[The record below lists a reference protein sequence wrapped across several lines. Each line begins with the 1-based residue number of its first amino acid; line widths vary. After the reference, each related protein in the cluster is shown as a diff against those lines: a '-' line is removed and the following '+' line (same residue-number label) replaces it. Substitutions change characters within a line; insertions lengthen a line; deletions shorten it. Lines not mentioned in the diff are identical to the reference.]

1 MIYWDTS
8 CVVKLYVSEPDS
20 EQWMQLARRQASLLH
35 SSALL
40 ETELACA
47 FRGKEQR
54 NEIRVGATKILMD
67 LFHRDV
73 QVGRFRLFPLAADV
87 HRKACHLVVE
97 NNTKIAL
104 RSLDAL
110 HLATCLHLECEEIAT
125 TDIKLSAAAKAA
137 GIKVVL
143 A

>member
-47 FRGKEQR
+47 FRVKEQR
-54 NEIRVGATKILMD
+54 NEVRAGATKILMD

-73 QVGRFRLFPLAADV
+73 QAGRFRLFPLTAEV
-87 HRKACHLVVE
+87 HRRACHLVIE
-97 NNTKIAL
+97 NNTNIAL

-110 HLATCLHLECEEIAT
+110 HLATCLLLNDHWEHHEEVRVN
-125 TDIKLSAAAKAA
+125 
-137 GIKVVL
+137 G
-143 A
+143 